1 MKLSMDDLMRYA
13 PSRDIPVEPLS
24 SDETER
30 IRVMTMKKIQKP
42 GKTGRKPLRVALTA
56 ASSAARPLQPMS
68 LTGLAYSRSLGR
80 TPPRRNPTRYTMIPP
95 WEHR

>member
-24 SDETER
+24 PDETER

-56 ASSAARPLQPMS
+56 ASAALQPMS

-95 WEHR
+95 WKHR

>member
-30 IRVMTMKKIQKP
+30 IRVMTMKKN
-42 GKTGRKPLRVALTA
+42 TEARKNRTKASPCGPDCRIRCGDPLRLG
-56 ASSAARPLQPMS
+56 LCS
-68 LTGLAYSRSLGR
+68 L
-80 TPPRRNPTRYTMIPP
+80 
-95 WEHR
+95 

>member
-30 IRVMTMKKIQKP
+30 IRVMTMKKI
-42 GKTGRKPLRVALTA
+42 
-56 ASSAARPLQPMS
+56 
-68 LTGLAYSRSLGR
+68 
-80 TPPRRNPTRYTMIPP
+80 
-95 WEHR
+95 